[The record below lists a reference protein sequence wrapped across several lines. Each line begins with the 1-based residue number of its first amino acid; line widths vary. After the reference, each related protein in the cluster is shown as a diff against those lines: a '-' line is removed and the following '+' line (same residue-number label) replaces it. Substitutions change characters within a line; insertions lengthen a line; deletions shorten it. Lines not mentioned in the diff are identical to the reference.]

1 MKSLIAVAVSG
12 GVDSLTAAF
21 LLKEEG
27 HEVIGIHFITGFEK
41 DDGFKFDLGMSGDHN
56 TRPCSN
62 IEMIS
67 EQLDIPIKI
76 FDCRKAF
83 KEKVITYFRK
93 TYLAG
98 KTPNPCLVCN
108 PEIKFGTVL
117 QYAKRIGAR
126 RIATGHYVKTQPD
139 GKGRQHLFKGDDPT
153 KDQSYFLAFLSQSQ
167 LADACF
173 PLGGMQKSDVKKI
186 AEKNGLKPASKKE
199 SQDVCF
205 IHDKGYAGFLK
216 DQGIP
221 SSSGPIMEK
230 NGNVIGEHKGLHLFT
245 IGQRRGINCPAPHPY
260 HVLRLD
266 TKNNSLI
273 VGSKQDLLSSTCIVE
288 KINWI
293 IREPSFPV
301 LAQVKIRYQHNPAP
315 ATLIPLSDQ
324 RVEIHFKKPQFSITP
339 GQGAVFYRNEEIIG
353 GGWITDNKL

>member
-21 LLKEEG
+21 LLKEKG

-41 DDGFKFDLGMSGDHN
+41 DDDLKFNRGMPGIQNASH
-56 TRPCSN
+56 CSN

-76 FDCRKAF
+76 FDCHKVF
-83 KEKVITYFRK
+83 KEKIITYFRK

-98 KTPNPCLVCN
+98 KTPNPCLICN

-117 QYAKRIGAR
+117 QYAKKIGAKK
-126 RIATGHYVKTQPD
+126 IATGHYVKTQPD
-139 GKGRQHLFKGDDPT
+139 GKGRQQLFKGDDPT

-173 PLGGMQKSDVKKI
+173 PLGGMKKSDVKKI
-186 AEKNGLKPASKKE
+186 AEKNGLKPAWEKE

-205 IHDKGYAGFLK
+205 IHEKGYADFLK

-221 SSSGPIMEK
+221 SSPGPIMEK

-245 IGQRRGINCPAPHPY
+245 IGQRRGINCPASDPY

-266 TKNNSLI
+266 TKNNRLI
-273 VGSKQDLLSSTCIVE
+273 VGSKQNLLSSTCIVE

-315 ATLIPLSDQ
+315 ATLMPLSGQ
-324 RVEIHFKKPQFSITP
+324 RVEIHFKKPQLSITP
-339 GQGAVFYRNEEIIG
+339 GQGAVFYRDTEILG
-353 GGWITDNKL
+353 GGWITDHEL